1 MYLCSLNSPIIS
13 RQWGCEI
20 GMFGHKNHG
29 KKNKVNEKL
38 LFYGTYQILQV
49 KETFFFYKNGSLFN
63 QTTINSAL
71 TQDIDGKD
79 IFTVK
84 H

>member
-1 MYLCSLNSPIIS
+1 MA
-13 RQWGCEI
+13 
-20 GMFGHKNHG
+20 